1 MGGSDHP
8 VSDRRQHLRL
18 FLSADLVDGTTF
30 KNRHPVEG
38 AANSTET
45 WPPVFEQFF
54 RSFGSKFRGNV
65 RSAREDESDHAMVAM
80 PPRLWKING
89 DELLFTELVYPD
101 KEKRFSTLG
110 TTLRAFVET
119 VQEFDEKMIPLGMG
133 VKGCV
138 WTAGFPLRN
147 KYLRIVDSSI
157 DIMPGRV
164 ELDPDT
170 GEYEPTQRTVSDYLG
185 RDIDL
190 GFRLTGS
197 AVAMRIAC
205 SLDVAQLVTDLPP
218 HHGLRIHHVGW
229 GPLKGILD
237 GEPYPILWL
246 ETARETP
253 VLRHPWEDSGV
264 ASPEIMA
271 LLEGETELSKDKFDK
286 LADVLDHQFPQYMIR
301 AYASSTEMNT
311 KHRVT
316 WNANKPDDYV
326 DEIVTSTET
335 IPADKYGIA
344 PEQVETITMDD
355 LNQILM
361 YLQEE
366 PGAQR
371 LLRRVLLEVG
381 RHPSYAAWAE
391 HAEYEGLMF
400 RMDNSLAFESDR
412 ERRLLELLKL
422 VESDALRV
430 KLHVRGEQVFIT
442 DGLWVAPAIRVFPFI
457 DESDLVLRTYK
468 TAGLADWAT
477 CVIDPA
483 TGCGHNALRYQTPDV
498 RRYGFDRS
506 PRAISY
512 AAINALVNEAD
523 NTLFAVNDVRTG
535 LPPVFAHDHERV
547 LVLANMPFVLTPSK
561 NVILRTAEG
570 GRHGFEMI
578 VAMLDAVNALGE
590 RLPPGSELR
599 CVSVAYSVGSVHD
612 DSWAVADKAAERF
625 GSAHVN
631 WSLMDGERLWRV
643 NGKKEQPN
651 PMPLSALKRKADCR
665 FYVRREAN
673 RERIRA
679 EYGQLAHELESAG
692 YTHLGYGALTITF
705 AAKDSAAQPLV
716 A

>member
-1 MGGSDHP
+1 MGGHVYP

-45 WPPVFEQFF
+45 WPPVFEEFF
-54 RSFGSKFRGNV
+54 RSFGNEFRSTV
-65 RSAREDESDHAMVAM
+65 RNTREEESDHAMVAM

-89 DELLFTELVYPD
+89 DELLFTELVYPE
-101 KEKRFSTLG
+101 KEKRVSTLG

-147 KYLRIVDSSI
+147 KYLRIVDSNI

-170 GEYEPTQRTVSDYLG
+170 GEYEPTPRTVTDYLG

-190 GFRLTGS
+190 GFRLAGN
-197 AVAMRIAC
+197 AAAMRIAC
-205 SLDVAQLVTDLPP
+205 SLDVAQLVTDLSP
-218 HHGLRIHHVGW
+218 HHGLTVHQVGW
-229 GPLKGILD
+229 GPLKGIL
-237 GEPYPILWL
+237 GGKPYPVLWL
-246 ETARETP
+246 ETTREMP
-253 VLRHPWEDSGV
+253 VLRHPWEKSGA
-264 ASPEIMA
+264 ASPEITA
-271 LLEGETELSKDKFDK
+271 LLGGETELTKERFDE
-286 LADVLDHQFPQYMIR
+286 LAAVLDRQFPEYMIR
-301 AYASSTEMNT
+301 AYASSTEMDA
-311 KHRVT
+311 KHRAT
-316 WNANKPDDYV
+316 WTANKSDEYV

-335 IPADKYGIA
+335 VPADTYGIA

-366 PGAQR
+366 PDEKA
-371 LLRRVLLEVG
+371 LLRRMLLEVG
-381 RHPSYAAWAE
+381 RHPSYASWAE

-400 RMDNSLAFESDR
+400 RMHNSLAFGSDR

-430 KLHVRGEQVFIT
+430 KLHIRGEQVFIT
-442 DGLWVAPAIRVFPFI
+442 DGLWVGPAIRVFPFI
-457 DESDLVLRTYK
+457 DESDLVRMTYK
-468 TAGLADWAT
+468 AAGLADWAT

-483 TGCGHNALRYQTPDV
+483 TGCGHNALRYQKPGV
-498 RRYGFDRS
+498 RRYGLDRS
-506 PRAISY
+506 SRAIAY
-512 AAINALVNEAD
+512 AAINALLNESD
-523 NTLFAVNDVRTG
+523 STLFAVNDVRAG
-535 LPPVFAHDHERV
+535 LPPVFASDHERV
-547 LVLANMPFVLTPSK
+547 LVLANMPFALTPSK

-570 GRHGFEMI
+570 GRYGFEMT
-578 VAMLDAVNALGE
+578 VAMLDAVKDLAE
-590 RLPPGSELR
+590 RLPPASELR
-599 CVSVAYSVGSVHD
+599 CVTVAYSVGNASEG
-612 DSWAVADKAAERF
+612 SWAVEEKAAERF
-625 GSAHVN
+625 GPMHVN
-631 WSLMDGERLWRV
+631 WSLLDSERLWRV
-643 NGKKEQPN
+643 NGRKEQPN

-673 RERIRA
+673 REKVRA
-679 EYGQLAHELESAG
+679 EYDELARDLESAG

-705 AAKDSAAQPLV
+705 AAEKAGLQPLL